1 MAPNTEVHL
10 MSRLIIS
17 GPYKFS
23 DEVSVQGAKNSIL
36 PILASSIISRSECI
50 IKNCPNILDVHTTI
64 EILRYIGCKVKF
76 EDSTICVNSENILK
90 NEIPEKLMRKMRS
103 SITFLGALIA
113 RTGRAKIS
121 LPGGCELGPRPI
133 DMHISSLKQLG
144 ISVEVINGSL
154 DFKVINKVSEANISL
169 PFPSVGATENIILV
183 SSICKGTVTINN
195 ASCEPEIVDLVNF
208 LKKIGIKIYGEGG
221 NQIKIQG
228 TDKFSGC
235 EHEVIPDRIVA
246 TTLLGATATTGGTI
260 TLKNINC
267 EHLNVPISVFEEM
280 GCLINKR
287 EKTLKMNA
295 PEKLLPVKEIR
306 SMPYPG
312 FPTDAIPIMTAC
324 LCTAN
329 GVSILVENIF
339 KNRFRHVEEL
349 CRFGA
354 NIKVEGN
361 IAIINGVS
369 HLFSS
374 NVEAKDL
381 RGAAALLIAALKSHG
396 TSTISNVELF
406 LRGYDISKLIPKT
419 IYKLEL

>member
-1 MAPNTEVHL
+1 

-17 GPYKFS
+17 GPYKFN
-23 DEVSVQGAKNSIL
+23 DEIYVQGAKNSIL
-36 PILASSIISRSECI
+36 PILASSIISRGECI
-50 IKNCPNILDVHTTI
+50 IRNCPDILDVHTTI
-64 EILRYIGCKVKF
+64 EILHYIGCKVKF
-76 EDSTICVNSENILK
+76 EDSTICVNSENIVK
-90 NEIPEKLMRKMRS
+90 NEIPEDLMRKMRS
-103 SITFLGALIA
+103 SIIFLGALIA

-133 DMHISSLKQLG
+133 DMHVSSLKQLG
-144 ISVEVINGSL
+144 VSVEIINGCL
-154 DFKVINKVSEANISL
+154 DFKIINKISEANISL
-169 PFPSVGATENIILV
+169 PFPSVGATENIILA

-195 ASCEPEIVDLVNF
+195 ASCEPEIVDLANF
-208 LKKIGIKIYGEGG
+208 LKKIGVKIYGEGR
-221 NQIKIQG
+221 NQIKVQG
-228 TDKFSGC
+228 ANKFHGC
-235 EHEVIPDRIVA
+235 EHEIISDRIVA
-246 TTLLGATATTGGTI
+246 TTILGAAATTGGAV
-260 TLKNINC
+260 TLKGINC
-267 EHLNVPISVFEEM
+267 EHLDAPISVFEEM
-280 GCLINKR
+280 GCFISK
-287 EKTLKMNA
+287 EKNALKMSA
-295 PEKLLPVKEIR
+295 PEKLLPVKEVR

-312 FPTDAIPIMTAC
+312 FPTDSIPIMTAC

-396 TSTISNVELF
+396 TSTISNIDFL
-406 LRGYDISKLIPKT
+406 LRGYDLSKLIPKT

>member
-1 MAPNTEVHL
+1 

-17 GPYKFS
+17 GPYKFN
-23 DEVSVQGAKNSIL
+23 DEISVQGAKNSIL
-36 PILASSIISRSECI
+36 PILASSIISRGECV

-76 EDSTICVNSENILK
+76 EDSVICVNSENIVK
-90 NEIPEKLMRKMRS
+90 NEIPENLMRKMRS

-144 ISVEVINGSL
+144 VSVEIIGGCL
-154 DFKVINKVSEANISL
+154 DFKVISKISEANISL
-169 PFPSVGATENIILV
+169 PFPSVGATENIILA
-183 SSICKGTVTINN
+183 SSICDGTVTINN
-195 ASCEPEIVDLVNF
+195 ASCEPEIIDLANF
-208 LKKIGIKIYGEGG
+208 LKKIGVKINGEGG

-228 TDKFSGC
+228 TNKFRGC
-235 EHEVIPDRIVA
+235 EHKIIPDRIVA
-246 TTLLGATATTGGTI
+246 TTLLGATAATGGSI
-260 TLKNINC
+260 ILKDANC
-267 EHLNVPISVFEEM
+267 EHLNAPISVFEEM
-280 GCLINKR
+280 GCLINK
-287 EKTLKMNA
+287 EKNAIKMSA

-324 LCTAN
+324 LCTAS

-361 IAIINGVS
+361 IAIISGVS
-369 HLFSS
+369 HLFNS

-381 RGAAALLIAALKSHG
+381 RGAAALLIASLKSHG
-396 TSTISNVELF
+396 ISTISNIKFL
-406 LRGYDISKLIPKT
+406 LRGYDISKIIPKT